1 MMTVK
6 LNDKQI
12 ALPDGSSLHDA
23 LVSANVPLTGIAA
36 AVNGTVVPA
45 SQRDSHKLSDGDSIL
60 IIKAFYGG

>member
-6 LNDKQI
+6 LNDTEIK
-12 ALPDGSSLHDA
+12 LPEGSSLHEA
-23 LVSANVPLTGIAA
+23 LVSANVSLTGIAT

-45 SQRDSHKLSDGDSIL
+45 SQRDSHMLANGDSIL

>member
-6 LNDKQI
+6 LNDKMI
-12 ALPDGSSLHDA
+12 ELPDGSSLYEA
-23 LVSANVPLTGIAA
+23 LVSANVSLTGIAT

-45 SQRDSHKLSDGDSIL
+45 SQRDSHKLTDGDSIL